1 MGPVVGIGEATKAHS
16 TASLEYIRVEEN
28 GQRNTACGQG
38 NCISKHLQKF
48 AEEGIIPSGAFEF
61 SAQGAF

>member
-1 MGPVVGIGEATKAHS
+1 MGEDYPRT
-16 TASLEYIRVEEN
+16 L
-28 GQRNTACGQG
+28 QG